1 MNALDTYYLTQ
12 PEPTQSCLLAL
23 RDLILA
29 QSEHLTPAWK
39 WNTPFFD
46 YRGRYLFYLWIDKAL
61 KLPYIGITNG
71 ANIDH
76 PALTQGKR
84 TQIKLLLIDPTQ
96 DLPVEL
102 IRDILQRAIALR
114 DIPDSL

>member
-1 MNALDTYYLTQ
+1 MNALDNYYLIL

-29 QSEHLTPAWK
+29 QNEHLTPSWK

-46 YRGRYLFYLWIDKAL
+46 YKGRYLFYLWIDKKL

-71 ANIDH
+71 HKLDH

-84 TQIKLLLIDPTQ
+84 VQIKLLLIDPAQ
-96 DLPVEL
+96 DLPVET
-102 IRDILQRAIALR
+102 IQEVLQCAIAQR
-114 DIPDSL
+114 DEVPG